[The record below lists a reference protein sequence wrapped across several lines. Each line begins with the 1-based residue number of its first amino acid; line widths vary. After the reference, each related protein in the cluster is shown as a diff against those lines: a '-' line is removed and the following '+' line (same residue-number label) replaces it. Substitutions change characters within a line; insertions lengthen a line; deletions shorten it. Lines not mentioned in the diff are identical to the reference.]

1 MKITDMLFMAAF
13 SDNDTTFQ
21 PKTWP
26 KYIRNCI
33 CQTKLSEKSIIF
45 IGLFELQR
53 LLCFLAPI
61 KICDRHQWLFC
72 SNYF

>member
-1 MKITDMLFMAAF
+1 MKITDMLFVAAF
-13 SDNDTTFQ
+13 SDLVTTFQ

-45 IGLFELQR
+45 IGLFELQKLQSSLVQTR
-53 LLCFLAPI
+53 IF
-61 KICDRHQWLFC
+61 DHH
-72 SNYF
+72 

>member
-1 MKITDMLFMAAF
+1 MKITDLLFVAAF
-13 SDNDTTFQ
+13 SDLVTTFQ

-26 KYIRNCI
+26 KYIRNYI
-33 CQTKLSEKSIIF
+33 CQTKLSEKSIKF

-61 KICDRHQWLFC
+61 KISDHHQLLFY